1 MTGMLESVSGIIEGR
16 RWLEERLRH
25 LQAALSTE
33 ITDDQREAVEAEI
46 ERLRGQLGSSHRRVR
61 RWFIWGGRPPEH

>member
-1 MTGMLESVSGIIEGR
+1 MLGPVSGIIEGR

-33 ITDDQREAVEAEI
+33 ITDDQRKAIEAEI
-46 ERLRGQLGSSHRRVR
+46 ERLRGAAGSHHRRFR
-61 RWFIWGGRPPEH
+61 RWLLWGGRPPEH